1 MHAEYFRIFFT
12 PIRHRKTSE
21 FKKTDPDCGFQQQG
35 VAALVLLQPPPVLD
49 RPPIVSGAAAEAVW
63 RHSPEADG
71 SSLAKI

>member
-1 MHAEYFRIFFT
+1 MQSILGFFSPPSGT
-12 PIRHRKTSE
+12 AKHQNLR
-21 FKKTDPDCGFQQQG
+21 KTDPDCGFQQQG